1 MSKMKKSDS
10 NKKKNVEF
18 SVQAEP
24 GKNIFLAGTFNNWNP
39 IRMKQKKKEDD
50 LYTIT
55 LHLPPGSHE
64 YKFVVDDVWQIDPK
78 NPETVQNDFGSMNS
92 VVTL

>member
-1 MSKMKKSDS
+1 MKKAAS
-10 NKKKNVEF
+10 NKKKSVEF
-18 SVQAEP
+18 RLQAEP

-39 IRMKQKKKEDD
+39 IRMKQKDQEEG
-50 LYTIT
+50 LYAIT

-64 YKFVVDDVWQIDPK
+64 YKFVVDDVWQIDFK